1 MQQSFVRS
9 SALGYTLLIFVSLGL
24 AVLEGRLHDI
34 FRFPGWSRT
43 GSNVL
48 IGLLLAISVLLAS
61 AAMRGSFRWAKQLE
75 CEFRL
80 LLTPI
85 RFDGVVI
92 LAIASG
98 IAEETFFRAI
108 MQPAFGLW
116 VTSLTFG
123 LLHYPANRRLIPWT
137 IIATAIGFLFGV
149 VYEATGSLLAVSL
162 AHGLINFIELFNI
175 YRGPDPHLT
184 A

>member
-1 MQQSFVRS
+1 
-9 SALGYTLLIFVSLGL
+9 
-24 AVLEGRLHDI
+24 
-34 FRFPGWSRT
+34 
-43 GSNVL
+43 
-48 IGLLLAISVLLAS
+48 
-61 AAMRGSFRWAKQLE
+61 
-75 CEFRL
+75 
-80 LLTPI
+80 
-85 RFDGVVI
+85 
-92 LAIASG
+92 ASG